1 MIIYSKQ
8 KKKTKMFTS
17 SEFALLMGLIIMFS
31 TIYRTVGRGSVEGGS
46 GK

>member
-1 MIIYSKQ
+1 MHSKQ

-17 SEFALLMGLIIMFS
+17 SEFALLMELIIMFS
-31 TIYRTVGRGSVEGGS
+31 TIYRPGGRGSVGGGG